1 MTTDVQAPSGEQ
13 LAAEVERE
21 MQERQYQLRHVTL
34 VPAEYHI
41 YLHPDDFAYVEPIVP
56 RIVDDIHACL
66 NALVT
71 RLNTPPAWAR
81 LTRLAPTRP
90 IEVPLGGWV
99 VYVKPSVN
107 GEVGRGEIGIHS
119 RLAVPAAARFGSGAG
134 TVRIS
139 ETVVSPT
146 DRRTVS
152 RTESVPRRAEAP
164 TAGPIPPDP
173 APTGLR
179 PVRSS
184 GPRLTFTDDTG
195 EHVYPLVKE
204 LTTIGR
210 GGAEHRVDVSVTTG
224 AQVSREHC
232 CIRRDDTGALF
243 LQDRSSWG
251 TFVDGERVAPQAGA
265 AAPVEHPLRDG
276 AVIRLADAVT
286 LTVHLPS

>member
-1 MTTDVQAPSGEQ
+1 VTTDVQAPSGEQ
-13 LAAEVERE
+13 IAAQVERE
-21 MQERQYQLRHVTL
+21 MQERQYQLRNVTL

-41 YLHPDDFAYVEPIVP
+41 YLHPEDFAYIEPIVP
-56 RIVDDIHACL
+56 RIVDDIQACL

-81 LTRLAPTRP
+81 LTRLAQTRP
-90 IEVPLGGWV
+90 IEVPLSGWA

-139 ETVVSPT
+139 ETVVSAT

-152 RTESVPRRAEAP
+152 RTESVPRRSDAP
-164 TAGPIPPDP
+164 TAGQPVPEPV
-173 APTGLR
+173 PTDLR
-179 PVRSS
+179 PVRTA
-184 GPRLTFTDDTG
+184 GPRLTYTDDTG
-195 EHVYPLVKE
+195 EHVCPLVKE

-210 GGAEHRVDVSVTTG
+210 GGAERRVDVTVTTG
-224 AQVSREHC
+224 PQVSREHC
-232 CIRRDDTGALF
+232 CIRRDATGAFF

-265 AAPVEHPLRDG
+265 PVPVEHPLRDG

-286 LTVHLPS
+286 LTFHLPS